1 VGVIV
6 DYILAMRRSV
16 LLVLALL
23 APTVV
28 LTGARLVDP
37 EVVGALRRDGA
48 ALVGGQWWRVL
59 SPVLV
64 QPDAPV
70 IAVAVVAA
78 VAVAGL
84 LAARVFGPGEVA
96 LLYLTGALVGEGAG
110 YLWQPHG
117 SGCSVAGCAWLGGV
131 CAVWLGLKHPLPRRV
146 GAFWLLF
153 ALVDTGFRD
162 IHGLPL
168 LVGALLGWVFLR
180 ERRRHPAAAG

>member
-1 VGVIV
+1 
-6 DYILAMRRSV
+6 MRRS
-16 LLVLALL
+16 LLVAVALL

-28 LTGARLVDP
+28 LTGGRFAHP
-37 EVVGALRRDGA
+37 EVVVALRRDGA

-64 QPDAPV
+64 QPDPPV
-70 IAVAVVAA
+70 IAVAVLAL

-117 SGCSVAGCAWLGGV
+117 AGCSVAGCGWLGGV
-131 CAVWLGLKHPLPRRV
+131 CAVWLGLKHPLARRV

-162 IHGLPL
+162 IHGLPVL
-168 LVGALLGWVFLR
+168 AGALLGWFFLR
-180 ERRRHPAAAG
+180 DRRRHPGPAS